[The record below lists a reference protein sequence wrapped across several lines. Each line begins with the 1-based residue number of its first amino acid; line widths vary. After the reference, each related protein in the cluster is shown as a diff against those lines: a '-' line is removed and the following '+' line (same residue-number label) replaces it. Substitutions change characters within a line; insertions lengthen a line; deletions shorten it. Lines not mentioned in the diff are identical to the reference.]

1 MSPINSSSGRYFT
14 LERVLARD
22 IEKLLEF
29 HLFDFVKFA
38 KKVLGLILSLYRI
51 AETNFS

>member
-1 MSPINSSSGRYFT
+1 MRSINSSSGRYFT

-29 HLFDFVKFA
+29 HLFDFVKFPT
-38 KKVLGLILSLYRI
+38 KILGLILYRV
-51 AETNFS
+51 AESYFS